1 MADDRG
7 LRAFL
12 TSGRLLGWGAILSFE
27 VVALRLIYPAAVVLV
42 EQAWAGSAVVLA
54 TLSIGLSFLRGWSAD
69 RVTRIARGRLFD
81 SVSEAIEHYPALAPA
96 GSPPVEQ
103 LESEIARGVPWVEAL
118 VAVTMPAIIGNA
130 LALPMIAVLV
140 WVRIGAQATLIAST
154 AIVVGVTVGTIV
166 ARKVGT
172 FGEVAWSHYQP
183 VARLI
188 EIGFR
193 GRVELGV
200 HLRSSAHRAR
210 LLTQVA
216 GWSTAERRAFIWGGA
231 ATWSAPV
238 AASLTALALAG
249 LTGAEPLRLLQQLVS
264 QPSRPVVVAGLL
276 ALTALPALSSLSRAL
291 AEWSTERPH
300 LDALERFVRS
310 ASGTMPRAPHT
321 NEPLL
326 PAPSPVGAIRA
337 QSVRF
342 SYSVR
347 SSGAAPSVVEA
358 DLVWPAH
365 DTLAICGANGCGK
378 TTLTWLLM
386 GIIEPEAGT
395 IGIEI
400 NGVGQPPSALAG
412 RIAYLPQQPY
422 FEELQTVRE
431 AIRFVA
437 TNATDRETEDL
448 LAELLDGHFTGSV
461 QALLER
467 TVLSL
472 SMGERRVVAVARV
485 LLRGSDLTI
494 LDEPEANLDGELRR
508 RVMNALRHAKS
519 RCRMLIVTHDE
530 AFAAIA
536 DRVYRMPSKKAQTE
550 TKHGSL
556 ASEPTRAATED
567 LTSAPLAQPPD

>member
-1 MADDRG
+1 MTDDG
-7 LRAFL
+7 GPCALL
-12 TSGRLLGWGAILSFE
+12 TSGRLLGWGAVLSFE
-27 VVALRLIYPAAVVLV
+27 VIALRLMYPAAVVLV
-42 EQAWAGSAVVLA
+42 EQAWVGSAIVLA
-54 TLSIGLSFLRGWSAD
+54 TLSIGISFLRGWSAD
-69 RVTRIARGRLFD
+69 RVTRIVRGKLFD
-81 SVSEAIEHYPALAPA
+81 SVSEAIEKYPALAPP

-118 VAVTMPAIIGNA
+118 AAVTIPAIIGNA
-130 LALPMIAVLV
+130 VALPMIAGMV
-140 WVRIGAQATLIAST
+140 WVRIGAQATLIASV
-154 AIVVGVTVGTIV
+154 AIAVGVTVGTIV
-166 ARKVGT
+166 ARKVGAL
-172 FGEVAWSHYQP
+172 GEVAWSQYQP
-183 VARLI
+183 VARLV

-210 LLTQVA
+210 LLSEVA
-216 GWSTAERRAFIWGGA
+216 SWSTAERRAFIWGGA
-231 ATWSAPV
+231 AAWSAPV
-238 AASLTALALAG
+238 AALLTAMALAS
-249 LTGAEPLRLLQQLVS
+249 LTGAEPLRLLQQVVS
-264 QPSRPVVVAGLL
+264 QPSRSVVVAGLL

-300 LDALERFVRS
+300 LDALVRFVRS
-310 ASGTMPRAPHT
+310 ANGHAPHT
-321 NEPLL
+321 PSPLL
-326 PAPSPVGAIRA
+326 PTTSRLGAIRA

-347 SSGAAPSVVEA
+347 DAGAARSVVEA

-365 DTLAICGANGCGK
+365 ETLAICGANGCGK

-386 GIIEPEAGT
+386 GIIEPEAGI
-395 IGIEI
+395 IGIDVD
-400 NGVGQPPSALAG
+400 GSSHPPAALAG

-437 TNATDRETEDL
+437 PKATGRETEDL
-448 LAELLDGHFTGSV
+448 IAELLEGHFTGSV

-472 SMGERRVVAVARV
+472 SMGERRAVAVARV

-494 LDEPEANLDGELRR
+494 LDEPEANLDADLRQ
-508 RVMNALRHAKS
+508 RVMNALRRAKS

-530 AFAAIA
+530 AFAAVA
-536 DRVYRMPSKKAQTE
+536 DRVYRMPSRDV
-550 TKHGSL
+550 
-556 ASEPTRAATED
+556 RAHELRAE
-567 LTSAPLAQPPD
+567 TSARPTTAA